1 MKGTEVKCSICN
13 REMIEGLYND
23 HHLIPSTFGGK
34 EKITLHIICHDKL
47 HHTFSERE
55 MVNYY
60 HTIER
65 LLEHEEIKKFVKW
78 VSKKDIN
85 YYSKNK
91 DTKKRK
97 IKRR

>member
-1 MKGTEVKCSICN
+1 MNCPICD
-13 REMIEGLYND
+13 REMLEGSHNE

-34 EKITLHIICHDKL
+34 EKIPLHVICHDKL

-60 HTIER
+60 HTIKRIIEN
-65 LLEHEEIKKFVKW
+65 EEIQKFIKW
-78 VSKKDIN
+78 IRKKDIH

-97 IKRR
+97 GKRR